1 MEGGKGERERA
12 IDVIF
17 LLFQLGSTNSSYALQ
32 TAKLAGLPL
41 TVTERA
47 KVSMLLH
54 SYKHKITQ
62 SAFSVACT

>member
-1 MEGGKGERERA
+1 MEGGKGERA

-47 KVSMLLH
+47 KVSMLLQ
-54 SYKHKITQ
+54 ITQ
-62 SAFSVACT
+62 SVYSVACTCILTIF